1 MSCSVEEPT
10 MTTAEKRAK
19 SRAVH
24 VGFCCKCKTSKST
37 IVIRY
42 AEYCD
47 PCFLVALDS
56 KFRTALRNCRPLRVI
71 TPENV
76 MLAFSGGPSSRSL
89 IHLFDVFHSLPPE
102 VAGNK
107 LQPKIYN
114 DIHVCHI
121 DESCLMEQEEAAQQD
136 LSSSSTPTSL
146 TEHPLS
152 SMAEAKKIAA
162 VYGYEFH
169 GMQIEDI
176 YDPEWTDSECFE
188 AVALLLTSLPKDQL
202 AISGQ
207 APELLSQILP
217 LPTLTTAKLSRQDK
231 IKKLKALMSA
241 CTTLTAKET
250 ILQHFRSSLL
260 TQQARK
266 SGCTMLAL
274 GDSATRVAIQ
284 IIGLTAIG
292 RGYSLPHETSLESK
306 WVKDVKVIRP
316 LKDCL
321 TKELEIC
328 CRLNSLEQIEHHAA
342 NMEYSMRTKAEVKSI
357 NRLTEEFIT
366 GLDKDFPSTVATVC
380 RTAAKLTAPEAAL
393 YSNRCP
399 LCQGPVQS
407 GVHEWKNR
415 ITVTTAPPSA
425 DGAGSPPESVATPND
440 DKSCC
445 SSNNGSSGCCS
456 TTESFPSAQAAR
468 LADTVPF
475 SSLLCYGC
483 LTNLRDL
490 DLKSIGSSTGE
501 DSSTFDLP
509 PYVAETV
516 LERVG
521 FKSLEQYTEH
531 MSIKPH
537 SATMRTQESLRQQI
551 QEFLIDSDGENE

>member
-1 MSCSVEEPT
+1 

-24 VGFCCKCKTSKST
+24 VGFCCKCKTTKST

-56 KFRTALRNCRPLRVI
+56 KFRTALRNCRPLRVV

-121 DESCLMEQEEAAQQD
+121 DESCLMEQEEAAQQAI
-136 LSSSSTPTSL
+136 SSSSTPSPTD
-146 TEHPLS
+146 HPLS
-152 SMAEAKKIAA
+152 SMAQAEKIAA

-169 GMQIEDI
+169 GMRIEDI
-176 YDPEWTDSECFE
+176 YDPEWTDTECFE

-207 APELLSQILP
+207 APELLTQILP
-217 LPTLTTAKLSRQDK
+217 LSSSTTTKLSRQNK
-231 IKKLKALMSA
+231 INKLKALMSA

-306 WVKDVKVIRP
+306 WVKGVKVIRP

-321 TKELEIC
+321 TKELDIC
-328 CRLNSLEQIEHHAA
+328 CRLNNLEVIEYHAA
-342 NMEYSMRTKAEVKSI
+342 NLEHSMRTKAEVKSI

-393 YSNRCP
+393 YRNRCP

-407 GVHEWKNR
+407 GVQEWKSR

-425 DGAGSPPESVATPND
+425 NGTVSPPEPVVTPTD

-445 SSNNGSSGCCS
+445 SSNGGSSNGCCS
-456 TTESFPSAQAAR
+456 STEPLSSAQDVR
-468 LADTVPF
+468 LADTIPF

-501 DSSTFDLP
+501 DASTFDLP
-509 PYVAETV
+509 PYVAETL

-531 MSIKPH
+531 MSIKSH
-537 SATMRTQESLRQQI
+537 SATMHTQESLRQQI
-551 QEFLIDSDGENE
+551 QEFLIDSDGEDE

>member
-1 MSCSVEEPT
+1 
-10 MTTAEKRAK
+10 K

-24 VGFCCKCKTSKST
+24 AGFCCKCKTAKST

-47 PCFLVALDS
+47 PCFLIALDS
-56 KFRTALRNCRPLRVI
+56 KFRTALRNCRPARI
-71 TPENV
+71 TTPENV

-102 VAGNK
+102 VVNNK

-114 DIHVCHI
+114 DFHVCHI
-121 DESCLMEQEEAAQQD
+121 DESCLRDQEI
-136 LSSSSTPTSL
+136 SSASTTACSETSD
-146 TEHPLS
+146 HPLS
-152 SMAEAKKIAA
+152 SMAQAEKIAEG
-162 VYGYEFH
+162 YGYQFH
-169 GMQIEDI
+169 GIRIEDI
-176 YDPEWTDSECFE
+176 YDPAWTDSECFE
-188 AVALLLTSLPKDQL
+188 AVASLLTSLPKDQL

-207 APELLSQILP
+207 APELLSQIFP
-217 LPTLTTAKLSRQDK
+217 LSTTSSLSPTTLSPQDK
-231 IKKLKALMSA
+231 INKLKALLSA

-250 ILQHFRSSLL
+250 ILNHFRSSLL

-266 SGCTMLAL
+266 SECTMLAL

-292 RGYSLPHETSLESK
+292 RGYSLPYETSLESK
-306 WVKDVKVIRP
+306 WAKDCKVIRP

-321 TKELEIC
+321 LKELEIC
-328 CRLNSLEQIEHHAA
+328 CKLNNLELIEHHTA
-342 NMEYSMRTKAEVKSI
+342 NLEHSMKSKAEVKSI

-366 GLDKDFPSTVATVC
+366 GLDKDFPSTVATIC
-380 RTAAKLTAPEAAL
+380 RTAAKLTPPQASL
-393 YSNRCP
+393 YRNRCP

-407 GVHEWKNR
+407 GVKEWKSR

-425 DGAGSPPESVATPND
+425 NSESTLSVPTISTSNSQ
-440 DKSCC
+440 SCC
-445 SSNNGSSGCCS
+445 SISNSNSGCCS
-456 TTESFPSAQAAR
+456 STSLANSFSSALDAR

-490 DLKSIGSSTGE
+490 DLKMVGSSTGE
-501 DSSTFDLP
+501 DDSLFDLP
-509 PYVAETV
+509 PYVAET
-516 LERVG
+516 LLDRVG

-531 MSIKPH
+531 MSSRPH
-537 SATMRTQESLRQQI
+537 SVTMRGQESLRQQI
-551 QEFLIDSDGENE
+551 QDFLIDSDGEE